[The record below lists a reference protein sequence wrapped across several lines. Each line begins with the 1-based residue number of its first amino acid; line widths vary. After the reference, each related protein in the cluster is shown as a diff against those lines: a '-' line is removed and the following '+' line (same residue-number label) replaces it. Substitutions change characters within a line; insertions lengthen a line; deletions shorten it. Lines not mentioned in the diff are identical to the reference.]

1 MQTKSNYEIAR
12 SIVRRYMAEYTG
24 QHTAPKSVKGG
35 FFAILMKDTGE
46 VWLSE
51 SSSFSTTLTRF
62 RAKGQVHAN
71 CVMEA
76 IKRGSELELW
86 LLTQPARFSA
96 QALENELYEA
106 DLLATRKKPV
116 KDGEGDL
123 YVIRHRITQ
132 DYFVVTNR
140 QAIAESTI
148 LSNFLTRLV
157 NMGGNSRNKLLH
169 DFVTDQ
175 ADDILAQRNFDIT
188 HIAKFINKED
198 EWLERQVYID
208 HAIGRNLNF
217 LSVD

>member
-1 MQTKSNYEIAR
+1 MQVKTNYEIAR
-12 SIVRRYMAEYTG
+12 GIVRRYMAEYTG
-24 QHTAPKSVKGG
+24 QQTPPKSIKGG
-35 FFAILMKDTGE
+35 FFAIIMKDTGE

-51 SSSFSTTLTRF
+51 STSFATTLTRF
-62 RAKGQVHAN
+62 RAKSQSHAN

-76 IKRGSELELW
+76 LKRGSELELW

-106 DLLATRKKPV
+106 DLLAMRKKPV

-188 HIAKFINKED
+188 HIAKFLNKED

-208 HAIGRNLNF
+208 RAIGRNLNF